1 MTELNYV
8 LNWISGVCPVQAE
21 GTYQGKHFYFR
32 ARGNRWAFYISAGEP
47 FVNPE
52 WQYSEDYGDE
62 PFVAG
67 WMEEAEALGFIEQSL
82 RLYQESLIG
91 K

>member
-1 MTELNYV
+1 MTKLDYV
-8 LNWISGVCPVQAE
+8 LNWIGGFCPVQAE

-32 ARGNRWAFYISAGEP
+32 SRGNRWAFYIGTGEP

-67 WMEEAEALGFIEQSL
+67 WITDAEALGFIEKSL
-82 RLYQESLIG
+82 RLYEQAI
-91 K
+91 